1 MTKVVAGDVVGTA
14 DYDNMVA
21 NITRQLATPNDVTLG
36 TYTASSTYGYNQS
49 ALTLDAPTGE
59 VISAQCSQGYKNLQ
73 DEAQALA
80 TFLNVSLFSQVAQIK
95 FQVIK
100 LQQVIGVT

>member
-1 MTKVVAGDVVGTA
+1 MASGSTLTVTGGTNMTKVVAGDVVGTA

-49 ALTLDAPTGE
+49 ALTLDAATGE
-59 VISAQCSQGYKNLQ
+59 VISASNASQGYKTYRTRHRLWQ
-73 DEAQALA
+73 H
-80 TFLNVSLFSQVAQIK
+80 F
-95 FQVIK
+95 
-100 LQQVIGVT
+100 